1 MNKFS
6 LQRFISELEPLI
18 NIDSG
23 FGAPEGATEVA
34 LRLAAPLVD
43 AGWILERHKLDP
55 ACGECVIVKNRE
67 ADHYDLM
74 LVGHTDTVFPAG
86 ETGRRPFRVDDK
98 RAYGVGVID
107 MKQGCLAMV
116 HVMQALDQRTL
127 DTLNIAL
134 IFNPDEEI
142 GSPYSRELI
151 DSYARRCDVAL
162 VYEAASAE
170 DGSVRCIQRKG
181 SIGRH
186 LEFHGRAGHA
196 GYAFENGGINAVKE
210 MAHWITRLDLLHDKQ
225 TGTTVNPGVARGGQA
240 PNIIPDFA
248 ELKLDIRFETL
259 AEMERVQQA
268 LEELER
274 HARDNGVGFVY
285 TKTKQTM
292 PLEPSEKT
300 EALCDLARKVAGEMG
315 FGFGLKKRGGLS
327 DANHIGP
334 CGPATMDGMGPTG
347 DHDHDP
353 REYLELSTVLPNLE
367 FSRRL
372 ILALAEQK
380 EGGSR

>member
-1 MNKFS
+1 MEYFS
-6 LQRFISELEPLI
+6 LEKFLSELEPLI

-34 LRLAAPLVD
+34 LRLAAPLEA
-43 AGWILERHKLDP
+43 AGWIVERHKLDP
-55 ACGECVIVKNRE
+55 ACGECVVVKNRE
-67 ADHYDLM
+67 ADRYDVM

-86 ETGRRPFRVDDK
+86 ETGKRPFSRDDK

-116 HVMQALDQRTL
+116 HTVQALPRDVL
-127 DTLNIAL
+127 DKMNILL

-151 DSYARRCDVAL
+151 DSYARKTDVAL
-162 VYEAASAE
+162 VYEAAST
-170 DGSVRCIQRKG
+170 DGSRCIQRKG
-181 SIGRH
+181 MMRRH
-186 LEFHGRAGHA
+186 VQFHGRAGHA

-225 TGTTVNPGVARGGQA
+225 TGTTINPGVARGGQA
-240 PNIIPDFA
+240 ANIIPDFA
-248 ELKLDIRFETL
+248 ELQLDIRYESA
-259 AEMERVQQA
+259 AEMERVQNA
-268 LEELER
+268 LSGLER
-274 HARDNGVGFVY
+274 HARLAGVEL
-285 TKTKQTM
+285 TDLQRRATQ

-300 EALCDLARKVAGEMG
+300 EALCRLAESVSRELGIPFV
-315 FGFGLKKRGGLS
+315 LKKRGGLS
-327 DANHIGP
+327 DANHIGA
-334 CGPATMDGMGPTG
+334 CGPATLDGMGPTG

-372 ILALAEQK
+372 LLALAEQK
-380 EGGSR
+380 EG